1 MEDALNALMALM
13 LLAPFAE
20 GVLLYVRNKR

>member
-1 MEDALNALMALM
+1 MEEALNALMALT

-20 GVLLYVRNKR
+20 AVLLYVRNKR

>member
-1 MEDALNALMALM
+1 MEVAMNTLMALT

-20 GVLLYVRNKR
+20 AVLLYLRNKR